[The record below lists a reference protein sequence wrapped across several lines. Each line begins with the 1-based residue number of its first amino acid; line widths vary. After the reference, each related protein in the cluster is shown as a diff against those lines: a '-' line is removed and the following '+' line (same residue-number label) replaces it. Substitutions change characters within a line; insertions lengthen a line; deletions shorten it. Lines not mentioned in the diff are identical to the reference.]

1 MDYQKRSGSAPFAAD
16 GCHRLLLAAKPDERV
31 LVIKTVP
38 AIPTTGRCN
47 FLPSVPRRRKPEAL
61 EKVVQ
66 T

>member
-16 GCHRLLLAAKPDERV
+16 GCRKLLLGAKPDERV

-38 AIPTTGRCN
+38 AIPTTGRRN
-47 FLPSVPRRRKPEAL
+47 FLPSVPQK
-61 EKVVQ
+61 KK